1 MPRKRK
7 TVRNALPTPCLCKF
21 MTHYLW
27 MAVLAAMC
35 VTVQAQEQA
44 PQYKFTTGVYALS
57 GAGQPNSHGLDVNL
71 RRSSD
76 AGDLW
81 AAWYRSPEQ
90 SVSQPR
96 LGWDNSYGVSTWRI
110 QPSVQMASGGFWG
123 GSLGVETGDSWFV
136 GAGFGRTNL
145 HPYTNLNFDPNDA
158 WMASAGYRWSSVQ
171 SLGFQVVRDNRQN
184 PDQQHVHA
192 VYRMGV
198 PHGQR
203 LTVDVLFKSGLVED
217 QFTRRT
223 GLSVTYDW
231 PQFFTRVAYDPI
243 INFTPQTMWRL
254 SVGTRF

>member
-1 MPRKRK
+1 MKQ
-7 TVRNALPTPCLCKF
+7 ALVGVAC
-21 MTHYLW
+21 
-27 MAVLAAMC
+27 LAAC
-35 VTVQAQEQA
+35 CWVQAQDQQ
-44 PQYKFTTGVYALS
+44 PNYKLTTGLYALS
-57 GAGQPNSHGLDVNL
+57 GAGQANSHGLDINL
-71 RRSSD
+71 RRTSD

-90 SVSQPR
+90 NVSQPR
-96 LGWDNSYGVSTWRI
+96 LGWDNNYSVSTWRV

-136 GAGFGRTNL
+136 GVGLGRTNL

-158 WMASAGYRWSSVQ
+158 WMASGGYRWSSVQ
-171 SLGFQVVRDNRQN
+171 SIGFQVVRDNRQN

-192 VYRMGV
+192 VYRMGM
-198 PHGQR
+198 PNGQR
-203 LTVDVLFKSGLVED
+203 LTLDVLFKSGLVEE

-243 INFTPQTMWRL
+243 INFTPQTMWRV

>member
-1 MPRKRK
+1 MPRKHRP
-7 TVRNALPTPCLCKF
+7 VRSALPIPCWPERMKRWL
-21 MTHYLW
+21 LI
-27 MAVLAAMC
+27 AAWTSVC
-35 VTVQAQEQA
+35 VAAQAQDAA
-44 PQYKFTTGVYALS
+44 PEYKLTTGVYVLS
-57 GAGQPNSHGLDVNL
+57 GGGLPNSHGLDMNL
-71 RRSSD
+71 RRTSD
-76 AGDLW
+76 AGNVW
-81 AAWYRSPEQ
+81 VAWYRSPEQ
-90 SVSQPR
+90 DVSQPR
-96 LGWDNSYGVSTWRI
+96 LGWDNSYGVSSWRI
-110 QPSVQMASGGFWG
+110 QPSVQMASSGFWG
-123 GSLGVETGDSWFV
+123 GSLGVETGDSWYV

-192 VYRMGV
+192 VYRMGMLN
-198 PHGQR
+198 GQR
-203 LTVDVLFKSGLVED
+203 LTVDVLFKSGLVEE

>member
-1 MPRKRK
+1 MKQ
-7 TVRNALPTPCLCKF
+7 ALVGVAC
-21 MTHYLW
+21 
-27 MAVLAAMC
+27 LAAC
-35 VTVQAQEQA
+35 CWVQAQDQ
-44 PQYKFTTGVYALS
+44 QLHYKLTTGLYALS
-57 GAGQPNSHGLDVNL
+57 GAGQANSHGLDMNL
-71 RRSSD
+71 RRTSD

-90 SVSQPR
+90 NVSQPR
-96 LGWDNSYGVSTWRI
+96 LGWDNNYSVSTWRV
-110 QPSVQMASGGFWG
+110 QPSVQMASGGFRG

-136 GAGFGRTNL
+136 GVGLGRTNL

-158 WMASAGYRWSSVQ
+158 WMASGGYRWSSVQ
-171 SLGFQVVRDNRQN
+171 SIGFQVVRDNRQN

-192 VYRMGV
+192 VYRMGM
-198 PHGQR
+198 PNGQR
-203 LTVDVLFKSGLVED
+203 LTLDVLFKSGLVEE

-243 INFTPQTMWRL
+243 INFTPQTMWRV